1 MSIRLSLFMV
11 VLLPLAACA
20 QGTSKPSTAN
30 PPATS
35 KPPAAEAAAPI
46 AKDDPRAVLA
56 AKIPGS
62 RPEDFRATPVAG
74 IYELIH
80 GTDISYVSADA
91 KYVFAGDMYRVSD
104 KGDFPN
110 LSETR
115 RRELRLARLSELPE
129 SQMLVFGPANAQH
142 TISVFTDVDC
152 PWCRKMHS
160 QIADYNKLGIR
171 VRYLFFPRTGPDTE
185 SWAKA
190 DAVWCSADRKDA
202 FTRTKGGEQIKPR
215 ACPGSPVA
223 REYKL
228 GHDLGVTGTPGVVLE
243 NGELIPGYLPP
254 AQLLAHIRQSL
265 ASPEALGNVAE

>member
-1 MSIRLSLFMV
+1 MSIRHKLFIA

-20 QGTSKPSTAN
+20 QGDAAPAAGKPAASTA
-30 PPATS
+30 ATQ
-35 KPPAAEAAAPI
+35 PI
-46 AKDDPRAVLA
+46 AKDDPRTVLA

-62 RPEDFRATPVAG
+62 KPEDFRATPVPG
-74 IYELIH
+74 LYELTH

-91 KYVFAGDMYRVSD
+91 KYVFAGDMYRVAD
-104 KGDFPN
+104 KGEFPN

-115 RRELRLARLSELPE
+115 RRELRLARLSEVPE
-129 SQMLVFGPANAQH
+129 SQMLVFGPASAQH

-160 QIADYNKLGIR
+160 QIAEYNKLGIR
-171 VRYLFFPRTGPDTE
+171 VRYLFFPRTGPNTE

-190 DAVWCSADRKDA
+190 DAVWCSPDRKDA
-202 FTRTKGGEQIKPR
+202 FTRTKGGEDIKPR
-215 ACPGSPVA
+215 ACPDSPVA

-228 GHDLGVTGTPGVVLE
+228 GHDLGVSGTPGVVLE

-254 AQLLAHIRQSL
+254 SQLLAHIRQSL
-265 ASPEALGNVAE
+265 ANPEAMGRAAE

>member
-1 MSIRLSLFMV
+1 MNIRHPLFIA

-20 QGTSKPSTAN
+20 QGTG
-30 PPATS
+30 TS
-35 KPPAAEAAAPI
+35 ASAAVSAKAPAAAGASAI
-46 AKDDPRAVLA
+46 SKDDPRFVLA

-62 RPEDFRATPVAG
+62 KPEDFRATPVPG
-74 IYELIH
+74 IYELTH
-80 GTDISYVSADA
+80 GADISYVSADA

-104 KGDFPN
+104 RGEFPN

-115 RRELRLARLSELPE
+115 RRELRLARLSEVPE
-129 SQMLVFGPANAQH
+129 SQMLVFGPADAKH

-190 DAVWCSADRKDA
+190 EAVWCSADRKDA
-202 FTRTKGGEQIKPR
+202 FTRTKGGEEIKPR
-215 ACPGSPVA
+215 ACPGAPVA

-228 GHDLGVTGTPGVVLE
+228 GHDLGVNGTPGVVLE

-254 AQLLAHIRQSL
+254 TQLLAHIRQSL
-265 ASPEALGNVAE
+265 ANPEAMGRAAE